1 LVAETGQTPDALSAF
16 LSGGVGPD
24 WQFSEQYL
32 GGSGQE
38 IGLWAIPL
46 LEDGAG
52 VDALRDAA
60 AGGRNDD
67 YTDWAE
73 TIADSG
79 TRADGEPIYIRPDW
93 EIGGEWF
100 EWTARAQADVEAYKD
115 AFGQMA
121 DSFRSV
127 DSDFQMVWDPT
138 SDRGDQTYLYPG
150 DEAVDVIGQSHYFIR
165 EFQGDDPVAAFEK
178 VENGYSFGLSQ
189 IDAFAEE
196 RGKAIGITELGVS
209 GADAGVFFDE
219 VQAWAAGQDNL
230 AFVNVWYV
238 GPESGY
244 DGRSNPAAV
253 GEFLAEGVGGGSPNA
268 VQEDILIA

>member
-1 LVAETGQTPDALSAF
+1 MAEVFAYVGNEAADARALVAETGQTPDALSAF
-16 LSGGVGPD
+16 LGGGVGPD
-24 WQFSEQYL
+24 WQFSEEYL

-38 IGLWAIPL
+38 IGLWSIPL
-46 LEDGAG
+46 VEDEAG

-67 YTDWAE
+67 YTAWAE
-73 TIADSG
+73 SIAESG
-79 TRADGEPIYIRPDW
+79 TRDDGEPIYIRPDW

-100 EWTARAQADVEAYKD
+100 PWTERAQADPEAYKE

-138 SDRGDQTYLYPG
+138 ADRGDQTYLYPG
-150 DEAVDVIGQSHYFIR
+150 DDVVDVIGL
-165 EFQGDDPVAAFEK
+165 A
-178 VENGYSFGLSQ
+178 Q

-196 RGKAIGITELGVS
+196 RGKAIALTEFGAS
-209 GADAGVFFDE
+209 GDDAGAWFDE
-219 VQAWAAGQDNL
+219 VQEWAAGQDNL
-230 AFVNVWYV
+230 AFVTVWYD

-244 DGRSNPAAV
+244 NGRDNPAAV
-253 GEFLAEGVGGGSPNA
+253 AELLAEGVGGGTPFQSS
-268 VQEDILIA
+268 EGTLIA